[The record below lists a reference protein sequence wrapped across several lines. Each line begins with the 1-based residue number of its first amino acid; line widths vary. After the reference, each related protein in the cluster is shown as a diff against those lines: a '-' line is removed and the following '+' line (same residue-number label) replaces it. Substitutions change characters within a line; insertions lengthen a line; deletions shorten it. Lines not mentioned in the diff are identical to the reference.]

1 MPDSS
6 WSWGWD
12 WSWGWVKLSWTLPSV
27 NFQGWAGGGRW
38 GRGWVDGSI
47 KNKAISASNSVE
59 VEVEVEHGKI
69 SLTNMDINSGWSSES
84 LALVVH
90 HLSF

>member
-1 MPDSS
+1 M
-6 WSWGWD
+6 
-12 WSWGWVKLSWTLPSV
+12 
-27 NFQGWAGGGRW
+27 
-38 GRGWVDGSI
+38 DGSI

-69 SLTNMDINSGWSSES
+69 SLTNMDIPSGWSPES